1 MRPSL
6 SFANRSARLCPRTRL
21 IGPLAAASF
30 FDIPAVLQPLHPVM
44 LAAAMSTAMAMS
56 ALPVTAAAQAA
67 AAPTA
72 AAPPVI
78 VSPSTEGTDA
88 VSVDVT
94 GSGAARQSVT
104 LFPAVSGEVAEVAF
118 ETGQKVRAGQ
128 VLFRLEDRSEKLAA
142 NLATARVEAASALAR
157 RYEGT
162 RGTGAVPESV
172 ADEARAAL
180 RVAQIERDQALEAV
194 AERVV
199 RATFAG
205 VMGLANVER
214 GDRVNTDTALTT
226 IDDRLVLL
234 IDFEV
239 PEAYLSRVEAGQA
252 IESRNPAHAD
262 RAFEG
267 RISEIDS
274 RVDPVSRNVRVRAT
288 VPNTA
293 DLLRPGM
300 SFQVR
305 LELPGK
311 RFVSV
316 PELALQWGR
325 EGPFVWV
332 VREGKSVAVAARPVR
347 RAQGRVLVDGALKA
361 GEQVV
366 VEGVQRLREGRT
378 VRVIGNGGTP

>member
-1 MRPSL
+1 MGATAP
-6 SFANRSARLCPRTRL
+6 PHRL

-30 FDIPAVLQPLHPVM
+30 FALPAVPPILPHLM
-44 LAAAMSTAMAMS
+44 LAAALATTIGLAAI
-56 ALPVTAAAQAA
+56 PVPGHAQTP
-67 AAPTA
+67 APATP

-78 VSPSTEGTDA
+78 VALSTEENDA
-88 VSVDVT
+88 VTLDVT

-104 LFPAVSGEVAEVAF
+104 LFPAVAGEVAQVAF
-118 ETGQKVRAGQ
+118 RTGQKVRANQ
-128 VLFRLEDRSEKLAA
+128 VLFRLEDRAEKLAA
-142 NLATARVEAASALAR
+142 DLATARVEAASALAR

-180 RVAQIERDQALEAV
+180 RVAQIERQQANEAV
-194 AERVV
+194 ADRVV
-199 RATFAG
+199 RAPFAG

-226 IDDRLVLL
+226 IDDRLVLW

-239 PEAYLSRVEAGQA
+239 PEAYLGRIAIGQKIEA
-252 IESRNPAHAD
+252 RNPAHPG
-262 RAFEG
+262 RAFAG
-267 RISEIDS
+267 SISEIDS
-274 RVDPVSRNVRVRAT
+274 RIDPVSRNVRVRAT
-288 VPNTA
+288 VPNTT

-305 LELPGK
+305 LALPGK
-311 RFVSV
+311 PFVSV
-316 PELALQWGR
+316 PELALQWNR

-332 VREGKSVAVAARPVR
+332 VREGNSVAVAARPVR
-347 RAQGRVLVDGALKA
+347 RAAGRVLLDGDLKK

-366 VEGVQRLREGRT
+366 VEGVQRLREGRP
-378 VRVIGNGGTP
+378 VRVIGNGAAP

>member
-1 MRPSL
+1 MGATAPSH
-6 SFANRSARLCPRTRL
+6 RL

-30 FDIPAVLQPLHPVM
+30 FALPAVPPILPHLM
-44 LAAAMSTAMAMS
+44 LAAALATTIG
-56 ALPVTAAAQAA
+56 LAAIPAPGHAQTPAP
-67 AAPTA
+67 APTTP

-78 VSPSTEGTDA
+78 VALSTEENDA
-88 VSVDVT
+88 VALDVT

-104 LFPAVSGEVAEVAF
+104 LFPAVAGEVAEVAF
-118 ETGQKVRAGQ
+118 RTGQKVRAGQ
-128 VLFRLEDRSEKLAA
+128 VLFRLEDRAEKLAA
-142 NLATARVEAASALAR
+142 DLATARVEAASALAR

-180 RVAQIERDQALEAV
+180 RVAQIERQQALEAV
-194 AERVV
+194 ADRVV
-199 RATFAG
+199 KAPFAG

-239 PEAYLSRVEAGQA
+239 PEAYLGRIAAGQK
-252 IESRNPAHAD
+252 IEARNPAHPA
-262 RAFEG
+262 RAFAG
-267 RISEIDS
+267 SISEIDS
-274 RVDPVSRNVRVRAT
+274 RIDPVSRNVRVRAT
-288 VPNTA
+288 VPNTT

-305 LELPGK
+305 LALPGQP
-311 RFVSV
+311 FVSV
-316 PELALQWGR
+316 PELALQWNR

-332 VREGKSVAVAARPVR
+332 VREGNSVAVAARPVR
-347 RAQGRVLVDGALKA
+347 RTAGRVLLDGELKK

-366 VEGVQRLREGRT
+366 VEGVQRLREGRP
-378 VRVIGNGGTP
+378 VRVIGNGAAP